1 MFLFI
6 IASLL
11 AVALVAISFKRVP
24 DYERLVLFRLGRPTG
39 VKGPGWV
46 FVFPS
51 VDKVLRVEVTPPPL
65 GKPHSKNLIS
75 MEEADKAISQNVLR
89 KQGLTDSEVDKTSG
103 TVAVDGIRWEAFSSG
118 WIQSAAPVFVIGV
131 EKLRLK
137 ITRGGE

>member
-1 MFLFI
+1 MILFI
-6 IASLL
+6 VATLL
-11 AVALVAISFKRVP
+11 AFALVAISFKRVP
-24 DYERLVLFRLGRPTG
+24 DYERLVVFRLGRPTG

-51 VDKVLRVEVTPPPL
+51 VDKVLRVELTPPPV
-65 GKPHSKNLIS
+65 GKSHSKNLVS
-75 MEEADKAISQNVLR
+75 MEEVDKAISQGVLR

-103 TVAVDGIRWEAFSSG
+103 TVVVEGTRWNAFSSG

>member
-1 MFLFI
+1 VLPFF

-24 DYERLVLFRLGRPTG
+24 DYERLVLFRLGRLTG
-39 VKGPGWV
+39 VKGPGWI

-51 VDKVLRVEVTPPPL
+51 VDKVLRVEVTPPPV
-65 GKPHSKNLIS
+65 GKSHSKNLVS
-75 MEEADKAISQNVLR
+75 MEEADKAISQGVLR

-103 TVAVDGIRWEAFSSG
+103 TVTVDGIRWEAFSSG

>member
-1 MFLFI
+1 VILFF

-24 DYERLVLFRLGRPTG
+24 DYERLVLFRLGRLTG
-39 VKGPGWV
+39 IKGPGWI

-51 VDKVLRVEVTPPPL
+51 VDKVLRVEVTPPPV
-65 GKPHSKNLIS
+65 GKAHSKNLVS
-75 MEEADKAISQNVLR
+75 MEEADKAISQGVLR

-103 TVAVDGIRWEAFSSG
+103 TVVVEGIRWNAFSSG
-118 WIQSAAPVFVIGV
+118 WIQTAAPVFVIGV